1 MLGGYYHEHRA
12 VIMYAG
18 VRTFVAC
25 ELCRVAEVAAV
36 LFALD
41 LPCARAGAGAGLA
54 ASLGSL
60 SLK

>member
-1 MLGGYYHEHRA
+1 MSN
-12 VIMYAG
+12 AG

-41 LPCARAGAGAGLA
+41 LPCARAGAGLGAAAGAGAGLA

>member
-1 MLGGYYHEHRA
+1 MSN
-12 VIMYAG
+12 AG

-41 LPCARAGAGAGLA
+41 LPWARAGAGAGAGAGLA